1 MLGDPVAALAWLV
14 NELSAVDIGLE
25 VGDFITTGT
34 CSEPI
39 PVEPGDSLSA
49 RFDDLG
55 VVTCTFVD

>member
-14 NELSAVDIGLE
+14 NELSAVDIGLG
-25 VGDFITTGT
+25 VGDLVTTGT
-34 CSEPI
+34 CSKPI
-39 PVEPGDSLSA
+39 PVEPGDCLSA